1 VLALATCNEEGQI
14 DADKKRIARRLFRPD
29 AGGQITELAFIQS
42 CDAIFKRLCFFRA
55 SVGNSSVIDKV
66 LGNIVDWFYYF
77 TLTMMLLSLL
87 RFNPWALMVSLT
99 SLLVSASFALGS
111 SLSRYV
117 EGILLIAVTRPYDLG
132 DRIYIGPADTV
143 SMGAGSTV
151 DVSSHTWFVEDI
163 TLTTTTLR
171 FARTNEV
178 SILHNSSIIGSK
190 IINCNRS
197 PGAIILMDISLHI
210 SIFEGQNLDGF
221 VSALQKYV
229 ETHPRVWD
237 SLVFCRHDAID
248 ADNEKVAFA

>member
-1 VLALATCNEEGQI
+1 
-14 DADKKRIARRLFRPD
+14 
-29 AGGQITELAFIQS
+29 
-42 CDAIFKRLCFFRA
+42 
-55 SVGNSSVIDKV
+55 
-66 LGNIVDWFYYF
+66 
-77 TLTMMLLSLL
+77 
-87 RFNPWALMVSLT
+87 
-99 SLLVSASFALGS
+99 
-111 SLSRYV
+111 V

-143 SMGAGSTV
+143 AMGSGSTV

-197 PGAIILMDISLHI
+197 PGAIVLMDISLHI

-229 ETHPRVWD
+229 ETHPRIWD